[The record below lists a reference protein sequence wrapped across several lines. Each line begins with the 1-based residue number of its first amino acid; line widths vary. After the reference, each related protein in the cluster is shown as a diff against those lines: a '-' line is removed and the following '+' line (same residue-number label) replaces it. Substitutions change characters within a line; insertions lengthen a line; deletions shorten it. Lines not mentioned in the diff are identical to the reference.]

1 MYDRE
6 PTPFVPDYKFLSNVL
21 ETRQN
26 RYDQNYKAINE
37 AYGRVVYADLSKPE
51 NQETRDQ
58 FAKQIAPKMAQISG
72 YDLSL
77 RQNADMAKGIFTPFY
92 EDQNVLRDLTNTAN
106 YKFGMRYADM
116 LSRSPDKDQRNMYWQ
131 EGVDD
136 LNIQME
142 KYLAAPLDQALNMGI
157 GNYVPNPNLYEYALK
172 LLDEQGFS
180 YETDIPVA
188 DKDGN
193 PKWIISSRPFH
204 VVI

>member
-1 MYDRE
+1 MATYVQGYKMYDRE

-92 EDQNVLRDLTNTAN
+92 EDKNVLRDLTNTAN

-116 LSRSPDKDQRNMYWQ
+116 LSRSPDKEQRDMYWQ
-131 EGVDD
+131 TGVDD
-136 LNIQME
+136 LNIQLE
-142 KYLAAPLDQALNMGI
+142 KYLAAPLDQALNIGI

-172 LLDEQGFS
+172 LLDEQG
-180 YETDIPVA
+180 
-188 DKDGN
+188 
-193 PKWIISSRPFH
+193 
-204 VVI
+204 VIN